1 MGAMIRA
8 ASNCVLRLET
18 GEIGR
23 CKERQGGLDKG
34 NTRRGDTRPD
44 CEGLGR
50 GRRDRERDY
59 EELLARLE
67 GARGNVL
74 FDDGNDSEVQCEN
87 AKRKWQLSHA
97 TPDRDRKD
105 RKQTIS
111 GPEPE
116 PTLQCGHE
124 SGGEQTNI

>member
-1 MGAMIRA
+1 MIRA

-23 CKERQGGLDKG
+23 CEERQGGLDKG
-34 NTRRGDTRPD
+34 NTRCGDARPD
-44 CEGLGR
+44 CEGLRR
-50 GRRDRERDY
+50 GRRDRERDCAD

-67 GARGNVL
+67 GARGNAL
-74 FDDGNDSEVQCEN
+74 FDDGNDSEVRREN
-87 AKRKWQLSHA
+87 AKQKWQLSHA
-97 TPDRDRKD
+97 MPDRDRKD
-105 RKQTIS
+105 RKQMIS

-116 PTLQCGHE
+116 PTLQRGHE